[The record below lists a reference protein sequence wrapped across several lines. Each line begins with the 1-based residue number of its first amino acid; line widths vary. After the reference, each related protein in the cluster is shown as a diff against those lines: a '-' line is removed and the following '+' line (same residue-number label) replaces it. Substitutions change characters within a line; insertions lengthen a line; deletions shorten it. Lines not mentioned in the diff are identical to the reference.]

1 MTILLDGKQV
11 AAERK
16 TRIQTQIAALAVRGA
31 KPGLAIVLVG
41 DDAASRIYTTRMA
54 KLAETMGMAVFVKE
68 LPAGISQVE
77 LLNLISALNADPA
90 VQGILPMMPLPGHLD
105 ADQVA
110 AHIQPA
116 KDIDGLNPLTIGL
129 VAAGKS
135 LAAPCTPR
143 AVMAILDHYHIELSG
158 RRAVVIGRSNV
169 VGKPLV
175 HLLLARNATVTV
187 CHSKT
192 QDLAAVVSQGDIVIA
207 AVGKANLVQ
216 ADMIKPGAVVIDVG
230 INEVDGKMVG
240 DVDFERVSPITSAIT
255 PVPGGVGAV
264 TTTMV
269 LEAVLQGMGHV

>member
-1 MTILLDGKQV
+1 MAVLLDGKRV

-16 TRIQTQIAALAVRGA
+16 ANIQARVASLTEQNRI
-31 KPGLAIVLVG
+31 PGLAIVIVG
-41 DDAASRIYTTRMA
+41 ADAASRIYADRMA
-54 KLAETMGMAVFVKE
+54 KLAGDMGFAVFIKA
-68 LPAGISQVE
+68 LPAQVSQTD
-77 LLNLISALNADPA
+77 LLQVITELNADPA
-90 VQGILPMMPLPGHLD
+90 VQGILPMMPLPAHLD
-105 ADQVA
+105 ADLLA
-110 AHIQPA
+110 AHIQPD

-158 RRAVVIGRSNV
+158 RKAVIIGRSNV
-169 VGKPLV
+169 VGKPLIQ
-175 HLLLARNATVTV
+175 LLLARNATVMV

-216 ADMIKPGAVVIDVG
+216 MEMIKPGAVVIDVG

-240 DVDFERVSPITSAIT
+240 DVDFTNVAPIAGFIT
-255 PVPGGVGAV
+255 PVPGGVGSV

-269 LEAVLQGMGHV
+269 LEAVLQGFNKF

>member
-1 MTILLDGKQV
+1 MAVLLDGKRV

-16 TRIQTQIAALAVRGA
+16 GNIQARIASLAQRN
-31 KPGLAIVLVG
+31 KIPGLAIVLVG
-41 DDAASRIYTTRMA
+41 ADAASRIYTDRMA
-54 KLAETMGMAVFVKE
+54 KLAGDMGFAVFIKA
-68 LPAGISQVE
+68 LPAEISQADLLQVINE
-77 LLNLISALNADPA
+77 LNDDPA
-90 VQGILPMMPLPGHLD
+90 VQGILPMMPLPAHLD
-105 ADQVA
+105 ADQLA
-110 AHIQPA
+110 AHIRPE

-143 AVMAILDHYHIELSG
+143 AVMAILDHYNIEISG
-158 RRAVVIGRSNV
+158 RKAIVIGRSNV
-169 VGKPLV
+169 VGKPLIQ
-175 HLLLARNATVTV
+175 LLLARNATVTV

-216 ADMIKPGAVVIDVG
+216 AEMIKPGAVVIDVG

-240 DVDFERVSPITSAIT
+240 DVDFENVAPIAGFIT
-255 PVPGGVGAV
+255 PVPGGVGSV

-269 LEAVLQGMGHV
+269 LEAVLQGFQSY

>member
-1 MTILLDGKQV
+1 MAVLLDGKRV

-16 TRIQTQIAALAVRGA
+16 GNIQARIASLAERNRI
-31 KPGLAIVLVG
+31 PGLAIVLVG
-41 DDAASRIYTTRMA
+41 ADAASRIYTDRMA
-54 KLAETMGMAVFVKE
+54 KLAGGMGFAVFIKALSAQV
-68 LPAGISQVE
+68 SQAD
-77 LLNLISALNADPA
+77 LLQVITELNADPA
-90 VQGILPMMPLPGHLD
+90 VQGILPMMPLPAHLD
-105 ADQVA
+105 ADQLA
-110 AHIQPA
+110 AHIRPD

-158 RRAVVIGRSNV
+158 RKAVVIGRSNV
-169 VGKPLV
+169 VGKPLIQ
-175 HLLLARNATVTV
+175 LLLSRNATVTV

-207 AVGKANLVQ
+207 AVGKTNLVQ
-216 ADMIKPGAVVIDVG
+216 AGMIKPGAVVIDVG

-240 DVDFERVSPITSAIT
+240 DVDFENVAPIAGFIT
-255 PVPGGVGAV
+255 PVPGGVGSV

-269 LEAVLQGMGHV
+269 LEAVLQGFQ

>member
-16 TRIQTQIAALAVRGA
+16 TRIQAQIAALAVRGA

-68 LPAGISQVE
+68 LPAGISEVE
-77 LLNLISALNADPA
+77 LLNLISELNADPA

-240 DVDFERVSPITSAIT
+240 DVDFEHVSPIASAIT

>member
-143 AVMAILDHYHIELSG
+143 AVIAILDHYHIELSG

-207 AVGKANLVQ
+207 AVGKVNLVQ

-240 DVDFERVSPITSAIT
+240 DVDFERVSPIASAIT